1 MVNEGKKYKLTE
13 YSRERCQY
21 VDLKVCGRKV
31 NGLLEVAQTAVPRWC
46 LSTTNICS
54 CWRRRRD
61 RASRTAPSRKPV
73 LCDVGTKVY
82 TSVGN
87 P

>member
-31 NGLLEVAQTAVPRWC
+31 NGLLEVAHNGRPALVPVYDKH
-46 LSTTNICS
+46 LQLLEAT
-54 CWRRRRD
+54 
-61 RASRTAPSRKPV
+61 SR
-73 LCDVGTKVY
+73 
-82 TSVGN
+82 
-87 P
+87 